1 MSFIFCGSINLF
13 FLNKTYMY
21 KLSHLYGDDEKVVE
35 IGFDTVKDM
44 EDYLKELAGLYKS
57 KIISRT
63 LDPTGRYLNYH
74 LITSSLMPKS
84 DGAPI
89 EHVEYDPA
97 DYDDLELDFT
107 PIVPVPPEPLEPP
120 MKPEPIIPIAPVIPP
135 GGEPKLPQGVK
146 PVNPLLTT
154 AKGQRVV
161 PPGAPEVP
169 PMKPVVPPGGLKYP
183 SPKVNPFLRPYVPEE
198 PPMPPKE
205 LLDLVQP
212 GKPLIISPKMKP
224 VIPPGGVKKLP
235 PGVKAVDPFSTPDIP
250 ESELV
255 IPPGAPKPAPKAS
268 KTTGGKYWF

>member
-1 MSFIFCGSINLF
+1 
-13 FLNKTYMY
+13 MY
-21 KLSHLYGDDEKVVE
+21 KLSHLYGNDEKVVE

-44 EDYLKELAGLYKS
+44 EDYLKELAGLYKE

-84 DGAPI
+84 NKGPI

-97 DYDDLELDFT
+97 DYADDDLEFT

-120 MKPEPIIPIAPVIPP
+120 MKPEPITPIAPVIPP
-135 GGEPKLPQGVK
+135 GGEPKLPPGVK

-154 AKGQRVV
+154 AKGQQVV

-183 SPKVNPFLRPYVPEE
+183 SSRVKTNPFSRTYVPESE
-198 PPMPPKE
+198 RFMPPKE
-205 LLDLVQP
+205 LMDQAP
-212 GKPLIISPKMKP
+212 TIIK
-224 VIPPGGVKKLP
+224 
-235 PGVKAVDPFSTPDIP
+235 PGVKTNIPAV
-250 ESELV
+250 
-255 IPPGAPKPAPKAS
+255 AP